1 MKKMTSILSDN
12 DGNFIRVVDAG
23 DTRVVS
29 LKLKGDTRERLIG
42 TLSKQRRELLVT
54 RIRAKHLLQ
63 KNKSY
68 GFNYHVLSKAKQ
80 FDHVRLEDDYDAY
93 LIPVSYILEQGK
105 FLFFKQQGFEKQIFL
120 SLESMKQFKTQSVL

>member
-1 MKKMTSILSDN
+1 MKVADNILSDN
-12 DGNFIRVVDAG
+12 DGNFIRVHDTKE
-23 DTRVVS
+23 TRVIS
-29 LKLKGDTRERLIG
+29 LKLKTETKERLIG
-42 TLSKQRRELLVT
+42 TLSKVNRELIVT
-54 RIRAKHLLQ
+54 RIRAKHLMI
-63 KNKSY
+63 KSNSY